1 MVPFLE
7 SALAD
12 LLHNMMKMLVK
23 PEVLDEANSSL
34 KLAKLYLSNSE
45 NLLRCELMKLPT
57 AAKSLLRSASLSNEK
72 RRLFLKNC
80 KEVVVLIKKIQD
92 QCPLKYTVA
101 RCAASLSPL
110 NMVNDKDWLWYNDR
124 LVDKL
129 YNLKWITAKDADE
142 AKKEYF
148 KFITA
153 IQSEH
158 KGAFLTFDENKVRL
172 DSFFFY
178 FMHGSTK
185 FRKSWDV
192 FKLVF
197 TLSHG
202 QAAVERRFS
211 VNKEL
216 LVENLQQLSL
226 VSQRI
231 VSDYLT
237 DFGKFIIKVALTNA
251 LLKSLQYCAGDE

>member
-1 MVPFLE
+1 
-7 SALAD
+7 
-12 LLHNMMKMLVK
+12 MKLIPV
-23 PEVLDEANSSL
+23 
-34 KLAKLYLSNSE
+34 SNQQ
-45 NLLRCELMKLPT
+45 NVLLRCELMKLPI
-57 AAKSLLRSASLSNEK
+57 AAKSLVRSAGLSNGK
-72 RRLFLKNC
+72 RRLFLNNC

-92 QCPLKYTVA
+92 HCPLKYTVA

-129 YNLKWITAKDADE
+129 YNLKQITAKDADE

-148 KFITA
+148 EFITA

-158 KGAFLTFDENKVRL
+158 KGAFLTFDENKVGL

-185 FRKSWDV
+185 FRKCWDV

-202 QAAVERRFS
+202 QAAVERGFS

-226 VSQRI
+226 VIQRI